1 MSLKNNLS
9 TEAVIREAM
18 TSSAAKA
25 DGGDEG
31 SLISV
36 GDTSLRHTD
45 VDTGGGGAS
54 RLSKSAIGTSALQA
68 ALTLHPC
75 VHIAGCGE
83 ASVEVLNAIFSQ
95 VGECRIT
102 RDVDEDG
109 YPTGEAS
116 ATYASAA
123 AAAAGSSC
131 SSSSEAS

>member
-45 VDTGGGGAS
+45 VDTGVGMDLTRTGAW
-54 RLSKSAIGTSALQA
+54 T
-68 ALTLHPC
+68 
-75 VHIAGCGE
+75 
-83 ASVEVLNAIFSQ
+83 
-95 VGECRIT
+95 
-102 RDVDEDG
+102 
-109 YPTGEAS
+109 
-116 ATYASAA
+116 
-123 AAAAGSSC
+123 
-131 SSSSEAS
+131 